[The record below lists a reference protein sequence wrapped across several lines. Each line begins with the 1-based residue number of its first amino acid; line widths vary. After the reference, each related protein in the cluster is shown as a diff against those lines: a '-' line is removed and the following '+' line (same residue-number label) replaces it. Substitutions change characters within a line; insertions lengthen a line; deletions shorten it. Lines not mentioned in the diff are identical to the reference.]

1 MSIEQAEET
10 ELESRF
16 SCIMQT
22 GVQPETLEIS
32 NNLPAT
38 HNSRKS
44 SRKSW
49 NIYGKMK
56 EKKINHSGDIRG
68 SATGL
73 SICQSNQLGDLLT
86 TAWHWHSICRLR
98 CQQFRMS

>member
-56 EKKINHSGDIRG
+56 EKKLIIVEISGGRLLGFQYANRIN
-68 SATGL
+68 
-73 SICQSNQLGDLLT
+73 
-86 TAWHWHSICRLR
+86 
-98 CQQFRMS
+98 